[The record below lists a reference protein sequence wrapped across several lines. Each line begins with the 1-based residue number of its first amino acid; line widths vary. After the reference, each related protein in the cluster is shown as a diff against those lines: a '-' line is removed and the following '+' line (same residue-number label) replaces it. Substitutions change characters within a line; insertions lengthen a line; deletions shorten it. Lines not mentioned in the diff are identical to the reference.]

1 MSKARD
7 IFPLFLAT
15 VFGIG
20 SSVWTFGPAL
30 KEQREQK
37 DEELRKALA
46 NPVET
51 PGGEA
56 LRQAEVVP
64 NRAAVTEAP
73 LQPTGTSN
81 SWSSSLGLWSSAPDS
96 KRISTV
102 KRKDDGSYTRT
113 ERDG

>member
-37 DEELRKALA
+37 DEELRGRST
-46 NPVET
+46 ET
-51 PGGEA
+51 SRSCTKSRCCNGGYFTTYRDIEF
-56 LRQAEVVP
+56 LVVLP
-64 NRAAVTEAP
+64 RSLVKC
-73 LQPTGTSN
+73 TG
-81 SWSSSLGLWSSAPDS
+81 
-96 KRISTV
+96 
-102 KRKDDGSYTRT
+102 
-113 ERDG
+113 